1 MFGIN
6 VNDGEAARAR
16 AGQPT
21 LPLAALGN
29 GQGCEAGRPV
39 RLLDRLGQVVACGIV
54 DTENDCVYLLAR
66 EEVHAFDAAFFRE
79 RVRRAARLR
88 RLLGLVDGESAFR
101 LLHGEGEGL
110 PGFSVDVFGPYAVL
124 CAPSRG
130 LLAHARLL
138 GEAVRYEVD
147 GVRGVVLKVRGKDPR
162 DRTNKDEVLGERP
175 PEKLVVHELGVP
187 YEVHLLGSLNVGLFL
202 DMREQRR
209 ELSRLA
215 AGRQVL
221 NTFAY
226 TGALSVTA
234 ARAGAASVTSVDL
247 ASGVLAWA
255 RANFQLAGLNAED
268 ARFRFEVAD
277 VRRFMEREVE
287 RGAHYDLIIM
297 DPPTVAV
304 RASQWSL
311 KRDYGPLVALATKL
325 LPEEGGL
332 LWVSANTR
340 SGPSIMRVVDEGLR
354 LAGRAGAVLD
364 MAGLPPDFPTPA
376 AWPEARYLEVC
387 RVYVP
392 GT

>member
-6 VNDGEAARAR
+6 LNDGEAARVR

-21 LPLAALGN
+21 LPLSSLGN
-29 GQGCEAGRPV
+29 TQGCEAGRPV
-39 RLLDRLGQVVACGIV
+39 RLLDRLGETVACGIV
-54 DTENDCVYLLAR
+54 DVENECVYLLTREDAR
-66 EEVHAFDAAFFRE
+66 AFDVAFFRE
-79 RVRRAARLR
+79 RVRRAVHLR
-88 RLLGLVDGESAFR
+88 RLLGLVDGVSAFR
-101 LLHGEGEGL
+101 LLHGDGEGL
-110 PGFSVDVFGPYAVL
+110 PGFSVDVYGAYAVL

-138 GEAVRYEVD
+138 GDAVHSELD
-147 GVRGVVLKVRGKDPR
+147 SLRGVVLKVRSKDPR
-162 DRTNKDEVLGERP
+162 DRANKDEVLGERP
-175 PEKLVVHELGVP
+175 PEKLVVRELGVP

-209 ELSRLA
+209 ELARLA
-215 AGRQVL
+215 PGRCVL

-234 ARAGAASVTSVDL
+234 ALAGAASVTSVDL
-247 ASGVLAWA
+247 AAGVLAWA
-255 RANFQLAGLNAED
+255 KANFQLAGLNGD
-268 ARFRFEVAD
+268 DPRFRFEVAD

-325 LPEEGGL
+325 LPASGGL

-354 LAGRAGAVLD
+354 LAGRAGAVMD
-364 MAGLPPDFPTPA
+364 VAGLPPDFPTPA
-376 AWPEARYLEVC
+376 AWPDARYLEVC
-387 RVYVP
+387 RVFVP
-392 GT
+392 GE